1 MRVKGPRRGS
11 GPRLRAGEAIA
22 AASAL
27 VLLVVMFLPWYDLEY
42 TSNLLNLLVV
52 DVGRSGW
59 QTLGGVAFFVALAI
73 AAALGVAGLRL
84 AGSAWKPIIAPG
96 AAVAVLGGLAT
107 LLILFRILAP
117 PGLGL
122 EDLSFDVTPGLPA
135 FIGLAA
141 AFGIAFGGYRAMHAE
156 GTSFA
161 GVADKLKGDPRQR
174 EGGRGEG
181 KDAGRT
187 TKRAH

>member
-1 MRVKGPRRGS
+1 MKGLRRRS

-22 AASAL
+22 GACAL

-42 TSNLLNLLVV
+42 TSNLLNLLAV

-59 QTLGGVAFFVALAI
+59 QALGGISLFVAVAI
-73 AAALGVAGLRL
+73 FAALGVVALRL
-84 AGSAWKPIIAPG
+84 LGSTWRPAISPG
-96 AAVAVLGGLAT
+96 ATVAVLGGLAS
-107 LLILFRILAP
+107 LVILFRVLVP
-117 PGLGL
+117 PSLGL

-141 AFGIAFGGYRAMHAE
+141 AIGIAVGGYRAMYAE

-161 GVADKLKGDPRQR
+161 GVADSLKGNSRQR
-174 EGGRGEG
+174 EGRRGEG

>member
-1 MRVKGPRRGS
+1 MKGPRRGS

-22 AASAL
+22 GACAV

-42 TSNLLNLLVV
+42 TSGTLELLVV

-59 QTLGGVAFFVALAI
+59 QTLDGISLFMAI
-73 AAALGVAGLRL
+73 AIVAALGVVAMRL

-96 AAVAVLGGLAT
+96 AGVAVLGGLAT
-107 LLILFRILAP
+107 LLILFRIVAP
-117 PGLGL
+117 PSLGL
-122 EDLSFDVTPGLPA
+122 EGLAFEVAPGLPA

-141 AFGIAFGGYRAMHAE
+141 ALGIAAGGYRAMGAE

-161 GVADKLKGDPRQR
+161 GVADRLAPR
-174 EGGRGEG
+174 
-181 KDAGRT
+181 KPKRT
-187 TKRAH
+187 AAKES